1 MLVVKASPNF
11 RLIQGI
17 SRELDLSPKQ
27 VGELLGIHPRTLL
40 RRQEMGTLEEAEL
53 LRAQMLEEVFRLA
66 TTAVHDARQAKAW
79 LFSEVAALEFSR
91 PINQLKTIRGYEQ
104 VKSLLGQVIFG
115 MY

>member
-1 MLVVKASPNF
+1 MSVIPSTQTF
-11 RLIQGI
+11 ELIQEM

-40 RRQEMGTLEEAEL
+40 RRQETGTLEEAEL

-66 TTAVHDARQAKAW
+66 TTAFHDTSRAKAW

-91 PINQLKTIRGYEQ
+91 PVDQLKTIRGYER
-104 VKSLLGQVIFG
+104 VKSLLGQAIFG
-115 MY
+115 VY